1 MMNDTKNNYRILL
14 EAIEISDISTEDL
27 LNAFTNWH
35 GLQLLND
42 DFIKFLK
49 DEHIIY

>member
-1 MMNDTKNNYRILL
+1 MINDTKNNYRILL
-14 EAIEISDISTEDL
+14 GVIEISDISAEDL
-27 LNAFTNWH
+27 LNIFMNWY